1 MSMDKDEYTEAWG
14 EDAIQPPVE
23 GSLQA
28 EAKKKA
34 MAEQAEFDQEFASLA
49 AKEDVKE

>member
-1 MSMDKDEYTEAWG
+1 MDRDEYTEAWG
-14 EDAIQPPVE
+14 EDAIQQPEE

-34 MAEQAEFDQEFASLA
+34 LAEQQEFEQEFSALTE
-49 AKEDVKE
+49 KEGETE